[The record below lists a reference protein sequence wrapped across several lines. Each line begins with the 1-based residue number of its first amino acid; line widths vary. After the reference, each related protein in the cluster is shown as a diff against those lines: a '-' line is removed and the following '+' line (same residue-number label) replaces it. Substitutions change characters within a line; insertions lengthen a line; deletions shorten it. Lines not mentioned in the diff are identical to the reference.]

1 MKVIFWALLSLLS
14 SFQVLAEVPASSGE
28 SFCSDRQ
35 DLNFVKNLTLNA
47 NNLMPFVNQGGLA
60 NAGVCWWHSRFQR
73 NALYLTS
80 YAPELSKP
88 TEDEARDLIKQI
100 RRAEN
105 VIRIPGFENFSQ
117 FALENEALIQK
128 ELEKWQKHDAF
139 IRFAWV
145 KGLMGRVKTNPKRMK
160 KIMDKIYEDVESNK
174 NIAYNKLQLPGIE
187 AHAWL
192 VIHMEKVENGYDL
205 EILDSNISDHTE
217 VYKYRE
223 GESNLVGLAGDD
235 VLEFS
240 PYLDQ
245 TREMK
250 KINRVISKECNPE
263 I

>member
-1 MKVIFWALLSLLS
+1 MKVIFWTVLTLLS
-14 SFQVLAEVPASSGE
+14 SFQLLAEVPASSRE

-35 DLNFVKNLTLNA
+35 DSNFVKDLTLNA

-88 TEDEARDLIKQI
+88 TEDEARDLVKQI
-100 RRAEN
+100 RRAKN
-105 VIRIPGFENFSQ
+105 VIHIPGFENFAQ

-128 ELEKWQKHDAF
+128 ELEKWQKHDGF
-139 IRFAWV
+139 IRFAWI
-145 KGLMGRVKTNPKRMK
+145 KGLLGTVKNSPKKMK
-160 KIMDKIYEDVESNK
+160 KLMDKIFEEVESNK

-192 VIHMEKVENGYDL
+192 VVHMEKVENGYNL

-223 GESNLVGLAGDD
+223 GETSLRGIAGDD
-235 VLEFS
+235 ELEFS

-250 KINRVISKECNPE
+250 KINRVISKECDPVT
-263 I
+263 